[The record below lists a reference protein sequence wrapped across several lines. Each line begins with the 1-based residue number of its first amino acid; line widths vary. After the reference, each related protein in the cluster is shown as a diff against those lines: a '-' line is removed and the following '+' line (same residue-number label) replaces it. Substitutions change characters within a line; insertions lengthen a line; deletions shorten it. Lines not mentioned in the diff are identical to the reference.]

1 MPPLDEP
8 SPRPARPAFLTGR
21 EAMSIMDAIYSR
33 RAVRDF
39 SAEDVPETALH
50 ALLYAAVQ
58 APTVVA
64 GDVWGF
70 AIVQDREVLKALSDH
85 VGRQYNGVG
94 DGEPGA
100 LPYHADTCFNIFF
113 NAGTL
118 VVIYGNA
125 LQTYAQADCWLAAEN
140 LMLAGCGMGIGS
152 CIIGLAVD
160 ALNTSE
166 WKTRLAIP
174 PAMMAVA
181 PIILGV
187 PARGS
192 DPVHRPAPNILSW
205 TRS

>member
-1 MPPLDEP
+1 
-8 SPRPARPAFLTGR
+8 
-21 EAMSIMDAIYSR
+21 MSIMDAIYSR

-39 SAEDVPETALH
+39 SPEDLPETALH

-70 AIVQDREVLKALSDH
+70 AVIQDRGLLKALSDD
-85 VGRQYNGVG
+85 VGRLYSSVG
-94 DGEPGA
+94 DGESRA
-100 LPYHADTCFNIFF
+100 LPYRADTYFNIFF

-118 VVIYGNA
+118 IVIYGNA

-140 LMLAGCGMGIGS
+140 LILAGCGMGIGS

-160 ALNTSE
+160 ALNTPE
-166 WKTRLAIP
+166 WKTRLDIP
-174 PAMMAVA
+174 PAMTAVA
-181 PIILGV
+181 PIILGMA
-187 PARGS
+187 ARGS
-192 DPVHRPAPNILSW
+192 DPVHRPAPNVLSW